1 MIPLGLLLI
10 PKMGLDGAMLSF
22 VIGYAV
28 VALIGPVYALFYWR
42 RIPKDLR
49 EWMTI
54 PADFGAPEDE
64 CLDVTI
70 RNLDEAVNTS
80 MEIQRFCEARDVD
93 QKKAAYSAIAVEELC
108 LGIIKDRFE
117 VDRKSHR
124 IEVHVVHKGEDIF
137 ISMKDDCRP
146 FNPKERAE
154 MVNPQDDSPK
164 SISIRLFMGIV
175 KETEYQLI
183 LGMNVFTMKL

>member
-1 MIPLGLLLI
+1 
-10 PKMGLDGAMLSF
+10 
-22 VIGYAV
+22 
-28 VALIGPVYALFYWR
+28 
-42 RIPKDLR
+42 
-49 EWMTI
+49 MTI
-54 PADFGAPEDE
+54 H
-64 CLDVTI
+64 
-70 RNLDEAVNTS
+70 NLDEAVNTS
-80 MEIQRFCEARDVD
+80 MEIQRFCEERDVD
-93 QKKAAYSAIAVEELC
+93 KKKAAYSAIAVEELC

-117 VDRKSHR
+117 DRKNHR

-164 SISIRLFMGIV
+164 SLSIRLFMGIV

-183 LGMNVFTMKL
+183 LGINVFTMRL

>member
-1 MIPLGLLLI
+1 M
-10 PKMGLDGAMLSF
+10 
-22 VIGYAV
+22 
-28 VALIGPVYALFYWR
+28 
-42 RIPKDLR
+42 
-49 EWMTI
+49 
-54 PADFGAPEDE
+54 
-64 CLDVTI
+64 
-70 RNLDEAVNTS
+70 
-80 MEIQRFCEARDVD
+80 
-93 QKKAAYSAIAVEELC
+93 EELC

-117 VDRKSHR
+117 DRKNHR

-146 FNPKERAE
+146 VNPKKRAE

-183 LGMNVFTMKL
+183 LGVNVFTMRL